1 MPDSR
6 NVDPQVAHHMGRK
19 AAAARWDNPE
29 EAEAAD
35 RDLREALLAKAIR
48 ELAGKV
54 PPLTDDQLNRL
65 AGLLRGGAR

>member
-1 MPDSR
+1 MRDTRS
-6 NVDPQVAHHMGRK
+6 DPVVAKHKGRK
-19 AAAARWDNPE
+19 AAATRWGNPE

-48 ELAGKV
+48 ELAGKI
-54 PPLTDDQLNRL
+54 PPLTDDQLHRL